1 MTSITF
7 RRLTLYLNEINDLN
21 STIFESSQTS
31 TFTTRIFSENSVQ
44 NSGSYEFDQS
54 IEKIDF
60 ISKKIDFADEKFT
73 NFSSN
78 IVAKNSKQTNKK
90 RKADQ

>member
-7 RRLTLYLNEINDLN
+7 KRQTLYLNKINDLN

-31 TFTTRIFSENSVQ
+31 ALAIRIFSENSIQ
-44 NSGSYEFDQS
+44 NSELNEFDQS
-54 IEKIDF
+54 IEKICF
-60 ISKKIDFADEKFT
+60 ISKKIDFADKKST

-90 RKADQ
+90 RKAN